1 MSDRLLGV
9 DAARGTALLGMVA
22 VHVLPPTDPDGS
34 RSLVDLVAS
43 GRSAATFA
51 VLAGVGV
58 ALATGGRRPPGAQ
71 ERARSRVALLVRAL
85 LLGLVGLALG
95 SVESGLAVILAY
107 YAVLFVVAAA
117 VLGVRPARLAGAAL
131 AVAVVVPVVS
141 FLVRDAL
148 PDPDRAN
155 PTFAALAEPAELL
168 GLLLITGYYPALAW
182 TAYLLVGLAV
192 GRLQLGW
199 TRVAAGIALTGA
211 LLALLAEATS
221 AFLLR
226 VLGGYERLAEVER
239 VPPGRSIV
247 DLASANQ
254 FGNVPTSSP
263 WWLAVDAP
271 HSSTPPDLVATTGTA
286 LLVLGLALLLAPRA
300 AALVRPL
307 AALGAM
313 PLTLYTVH
321 VLTVAAVQT
330 DDPLT
335 FYLAQI
341 AVGTG
346 AALLWRRY
354 VGRGPLEAVL
364 AAASRAATAPLRPA
378 RT

>member
-58 ALATGGRRPPGAQ
+58 ALATGGRRPRRGQ

-107 YAVLFVVAAA
+107 YAVLFVIAAG

-141 FLVRDAL
+141 FAVRDAL

-168 GLLLITGYYPALAW
+168 SLLLLTGYYPALAW

-192 GRLQLGW
+192 GRLQLAR

-239 VPPGRSIV
+239 VPAGRGIV

-300 AALVRPL
+300 AALLRPL

-321 VLTVAAVQT
+321 VLTVAAVET

-341 AVGTG
+341 GVGAA